1 MASGP
6 EWADALLSADAIA
19 AGHGDVQACA
29 PVTLRVPPGRAVAL
43 VGPNGAGKS
52 TVLQTLV
59 GLLPPL
65 AGTVRFGSEPVDERR
80 ASFRRAVAQVLDE
93 PERRLDAD
101 MRRALAARL
110 ARDRDAGL
118 ALLLASHD
126 AELVRT
132 VADDVLLIAEDEC
145 RRLDP
150 ATAADAVTGH
160 PPP

>member
-1 MASGP
+1 VRPAR
-6 EWADALLSADAIA
+6 LL
-19 AGHGDVQACA
+19 
-29 PVTLRVPPGRAVAL
+29 
-43 VGPNGAGKS
+43 
-52 TVLQTLV
+52 
-59 GLLPPL
+59 
-65 AGTVRFGSEPVDERR
+65 
-80 ASFRRAVAQVLDE
+80 VLDE

-118 ALLLASHD
+118 ALMLASHD

-150 ATAADAVTGH
+150 AAAADAVTGH